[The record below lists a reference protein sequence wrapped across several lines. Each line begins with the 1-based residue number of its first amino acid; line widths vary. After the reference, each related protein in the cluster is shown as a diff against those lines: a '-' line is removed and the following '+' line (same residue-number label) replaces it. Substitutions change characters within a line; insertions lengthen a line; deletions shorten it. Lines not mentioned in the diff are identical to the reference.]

1 MDGLTQDLRYAVR
14 SLRRAPTFAVVA
26 VVVLALGIGAT
37 SAIFSLVHAVLLRPL
52 PFPQPDRIVT
62 AISTQ
67 SARGLRDGGVA
78 YADYMDW
85 RKETGIFQYAA
96 LWRGGSMDL
105 TGGDMPERVRSVAVT
120 GEYFAV
126 LGVTPTAGQVF
137 DTSAERPGERPV
149 VLTEG
154 AWRRLFGAQQSAI
167 GRTIFLSGN
176 PYKLIGVVADSIWPA
191 KTDAFIPLRLDPAL
205 DRSLL
210 RRDNF
215 IFRSIARLQPG
226 VPPEQ
231 ARARVAAL
239 AGSIAEQFPESRK
252 HWSYDVVSLHKYTVG
267 EEFERAILILF
278 AAVGLVLLIACANIA
293 NLLLARGTERRR
305 ELAVRSALGASRARI
320 RRVLLAESVVLSC
333 AGGFLGLALGYWLS
347 HALVAMAPADT
358 PLVANL
364 GLNWPVVIFTAA
376 ASLATAVFVGLIP
389 AMHGA
394 LVTPRAAMQE
404 GQRTS
409 TGRAG
414 RLRDVLVTAEMAL
427 AVVLLVISALT
438 IRSVVSLLRIDPG
451 VDVSNVLTAR
461 IIVAGARYPDVAKR
475 SLFYKGL
482 TERVGAL
489 PGVTSV
495 GITSRMPAGGP
506 GSGLGRVFLA
516 EGQPEPPAAPDH
528 PAQWT
533 VADPGY
539 FRTLKLPLRR
549 GRTFTEADTVSST
562 PVIVISERLA
572 QEMFPGQDPIGKRI
586 RSWRDENRLREII
599 GVVGD
604 VKYFGLADRPR
615 SAVYVPHA
623 QDSWGTMM
631 IALKTAGPPQN
642 LVNALR
648 SAVTAADPALALGDV
663 GTLEDFSA
671 QSVSENRFIAQ
682 LLGGFALLA
691 LVLAAVGVYGVM
703 AYAVSLRAQE
713 IGVRVALG
721 AQRRDV
727 AFLIVGRGMTMAV
740 LGLVIGG
747 GASIAAAKAMRS
759 LLPEVGPDDPL
770 SFAAAGATLL
780 LAALIACT
788 VPALRAARMDPLA
801 VLRQT

>member
-1 MDGLTQDLRYAVR
+1 VDGLTQDLRYAAR

-26 VVVLALGIGAT
+26 VIVLTLGIGAT

-67 SARGLRDGGVA
+67 SVRGLRDGGVA
-78 YADYMDW
+78 YADYLDW
-85 RKETGIFQYAA
+85 RKEADIFQYAA
-96 LWRGGSMDL
+96 LWRTGSLDL
-105 TGGDMPERVRSVAVT
+105 TGSDMPERVRSAAVT

-126 LGVTPTAGQVF
+126 LGVTPVAGQLF
-137 DTSAERPGERPV
+137 DAAAERPGERPV

-154 AWRRLFGAQQSAI
+154 AWRRLFGGRQDAI
-167 GRTIFLSGN
+167 GRTVFLSGN
-176 PYKLIGVVADSIWPA
+176 PYRLTGVVPDSIWPA
-191 KTDAFIPLRLDPAL
+191 RTDAFIPLRLDPAL
-205 DRSLL
+205 DKSLL

-226 VPPEQ
+226 VPLEQ
-231 ARARVAAL
+231 GRARLAAL
-239 AGSIAEQFPESRK
+239 AGAIAEQFPESRK

-267 EEFERAILILF
+267 EDFERAILILF
-278 AAVGLVLLIACANIA
+278 AAVALVLLIACANLA

-305 ELAVRSALGASRARI
+305 ELAIRSALGASRARI
-320 RRVLLAESVVLSC
+320 RRVLFAESLVLSC
-333 AGGFLGLALGYWLS
+333 LGGAGGLALGYWLS
-347 HALVAMAPADT
+347 HVLVAVAPADT
-358 PLVANL
+358 PLVTNL

-404 GQRTS
+404 GQRTG

-414 RLRDVLVTAEMAL
+414 RLRDVLVTGEMAL

-438 IRSVVSLLRIDPG
+438 MRSVVSLLRVDPG

-461 IIVAGARYPDVAKR
+461 IIVAGGRYRDAARRA
-475 SLFYKGL
+475 LFYKGL
-482 TERVGAL
+482 TERVAAL
-489 PGVTSV
+489 PGVAAV

-516 EGQPEPPAAPDH
+516 EGAPEPPAAADH

-539 FRTLKLPLRR
+539 FRTLKLPLLQ
-549 GRTFTEADTVSST
+549 GRTFTDADTSSST
-562 PVIVISERLA
+562 PVIVISQRLA

-615 SAVYVPHA
+615 AAVYVPHA

-631 IALKTAGPPQN
+631 IALRTQGVPLN

-648 SAVTAADPALALGDV
+648 GAVSAADPALALGDV

-671 QSVSENRFIAQ
+671 LSVSEHRFTAQ
-682 LLGGFALLA
+682 LLGAFALLA
-691 LVLAAVGVYGVM
+691 LLLAAVGVYGVM

-727 AFLIVGRGMTMAV
+727 AFLIVGRGMTLA
-740 LGLVIGG
+740 LAGLLIGG
-747 GASIAAAKAMRS
+747 VAAVAAARAMRT
-759 LLPEVGPDDPL
+759 LLTDIGPGDPL
-770 SFAAAGATLL
+770 SFAAAAGTLL
-780 LAALIACT
+780 IAALIACA
-788 VPALRAARMDPLA
+788 VPALRAARMDPVS
-801 VLRQT
+801 VLR

>member
-1 MDGLTQDLRYAVR
+1 VDGLSQDLRYAAR
-14 SLRRAPTFAVVA
+14 SLRRAPAFAVVA
-26 VVVLALGIGAT
+26 VIVLALGIGAT

-52 PFPQPDRIVT
+52 PFPDPDRIVT

-67 SARGLRDGGVA
+67 SVRGLRDGGVA
-78 YADYMDW
+78 YADYIDW
-85 RKETGIFQYAA
+85 RKEPDIFQYAA
-96 LWRGGSMDL
+96 LWRTGSMDL
-105 TGGDMPERVRSVAVT
+105 TGSDMPERVRSAAVT

-126 LGVTPTAGQVF
+126 LGVTPVAGHLF
-137 DTSAERPGERPV
+137 DAAAERPGERPV

-154 AWRRLFGAQQSAI
+154 AWRRLFGGRQDAI
-167 GRTIFLSGN
+167 GRTVFLSGN
-176 PYKLIGVVADSIWPA
+176 PYRLTGVVPDSIWPA
-191 KTDAFIPLRLDPAL
+191 RTDAFIPLRLDPAL
-205 DRSLL
+205 DKSLL

-226 VPPEQ
+226 VPLEQ
-231 ARARVAAL
+231 GRARLAAL
-239 AGSIAEQFPESRK
+239 AGAIAEQFPESRK
-252 HWSYDVVSLHKYTVG
+252 HWSYDVVSLHRYTVG
-267 EEFERAILILF
+267 EDLERAILILF
-278 AAVGLVLLIACANIA
+278 AAVGLVLLIACANLA

-320 RRVLLAESVVLSC
+320 RRVLLAESLVLSC
-333 AGGFLGLALGYWLS
+333 IGGAGGLALGYWLS
-347 HALVAMAPADT
+347 HVLVAMAPANT
-358 PLVANL
+358 PLVTNI

-376 ASLATAVFVGLIP
+376 ASLATAVVVGLIP

-394 LVTPRAAMQE
+394 LVTPRSAMQE

-414 RLRDVLVTAEMAL
+414 RLRDVLVTGEMAL
-427 AVVLLVISALT
+427 AIVLLVISALM
-438 IRSVVSLLRIDPG
+438 IRSVLSLLRVDPG
-451 VDVSNVLTAR
+451 VDVANVLTAR
-461 IIVAGARYPDVAKR
+461 IIVGGGRYPDAAR
-475 SLFYKGL
+475 RALFYKGL
-482 TERVGAL
+482 TDRVAAL

-516 EGQPEPPAAPDH
+516 EGAPEPPAAPDH

-539 FRTLKLPLRR
+539 FRTVKLPLLQ
-549 GRTFTEADTVSST
+549 GRNFTDADTSSST
-562 PVIVISERLA
+562 PVIVISQRLA

-615 SAVYVPHA
+615 AAVYVPHA

-631 IALKTAGPPQN
+631 IALRTQGAPQN

-648 SAVTAADPALALGDV
+648 GAVTAADPALALGDV

-671 QSVSENRFIAQ
+671 QSVSENRFTAQ
-682 LLGGFALLA
+682 LLAAFALLA
-691 LVLAAVGVYGVM
+691 LLLAAVGVYGVM

-727 AFLIVGRGMTMAV
+727 AFLIVGRGMTLA
-740 LGLVIGG
+740 LIGLLIGG
-747 GASIAAAKAMRS
+747 VAAVAAARAMRT
-759 LLPEVGPDDPL
+759 LLTDIGPGDPL
-770 SFAAAGATLL
+770 SFAAAAGTLL
-780 LAALIACT
+780 IAALIACAI
-788 VPALRAARMDPLA
+788 PALRAARMDPVS
-801 VLRQT
+801 VLR

>member
-1 MDGLTQDLRYAVR
+1 
-14 SLRRAPTFAVVA
+14 VVA
-26 VVVLALGIGAT
+26 VIVLALGIGAT
-37 SAIFSLVHAVLLRPL
+37 SAIFSLVHTVLLRPL

-67 SARGLRDGGVA
+67 SVSGMRDGGVA

-96 LWRGGSMDL
+96 LWRGGSLDL
-105 TGGDMPERVRSVAVT
+105 TGGSVPEQVRSVAVT

-126 LGVTPTAGQVF
+126 LGVTPVVGQLF
-137 DTSAERPGERPV
+137 DTAAERPGERPV

-154 AWRRLFGAQQSAI
+154 AWRRLFGAQADSI
-167 GRTIFLSGN
+167 GRTIYLSGN
-176 PYKLIGVVADSIWPA
+176 PYRLTGVVPDSIWPA
-191 KTDAFIPLRLDPAL
+191 RTDAFIPLRLDPAL
-205 DRSLL
+205 DTSLL

-226 VPPEQ
+226 VLIEQ
-231 ARARVAAL
+231 GRARLAAL
-239 AGSIAEQFPESRK
+239 ASSIAEQFPESRK

-267 EEFERAILILF
+267 EDFERAILILF
-278 AAVGLVLLIACANIA
+278 AAVGVVLLIACANIA
-293 NLLLARGTERRR
+293 NLLLARATERRR

-320 RRVLLAESVVLSC
+320 RRVLLAESLVLSGV
-333 AGGFLGLALGYWLS
+333 GGAAGLALGYWLS
-347 HALVAMAPADT
+347 HALVAMAPANA
-358 PLVANL
+358 PLVTNL

-394 LVTPRAAMQE
+394 LVTPRSAMQE

-414 RLRDVLVTAEMAL
+414 RLRDVLVTAEVAL

-438 IRSVVSLLRIDPG
+438 IRSIVSLLRIDPG

-461 IIVAGARYPDVAKR
+461 IIVVGARYPDAAKR
-475 SLFYKGL
+475 ALFYKGL
-482 TERVGAL
+482 TERVAAL
-489 PGVTSV
+489 PGVRSV
-495 GITSRMPAGGP
+495 GITSRMPAGAP
-506 GSGLGRVFLA
+506 GFGLGRVFLA
-516 EGQPEPPAAPDH
+516 EGAPQPPAAPDH
-528 PAQWT
+528 FAQWT

-539 FRTLKLPLRR
+539 FRTLKLPLLQ
-549 GRTFTEADTVSST
+549 GRAFTDADTSSST
-562 PVIVISERLA
+562 PVIVISQRLA

-586 RSWRDENRLREII
+586 RSWRDENQLREII

-604 VKYFGLADRPR
+604 VKYFGLADTPR
-615 SAVYVPHA
+615 AAVYVPHT
-623 QDSWGTMM
+623 QNSWGTMM
-631 IALKTAGPPQN
+631 IAIRSEGPPQH

-648 SAVTAADPALALGDV
+648 GAVTAADPALALGDV

-671 QSVSENRFIAQ
+671 QSVSENRFTAQ
-682 LLGGFALLA
+682 LLGGFAFLA
-691 LVLAAVGVYGVM
+691 LLLAAVGVYGVM
-703 AYAVSLRAQE
+703 AYAVSLRARE
-713 IGVRVALG
+713 IGVRMALG

-727 AFLIVGRGMTMAV
+727 AVLIIGRGMTLA
-740 LGLVIGG
+740 LAGLLIGG
-747 GASIAAAKAMRS
+747 VAAVAAARAMRT
-759 LLPEVGPDDPL
+759 LFTDIGPGDPL
-770 SFAAAGATLL
+770 SFAAAAGTLL
-780 LAALIACT
+780 IAALIACA